1 MDSIEVPAFDK
12 PDLEMESI
20 DKIIFITEMVSVDE
34 IEIKGDSMSV
44 RLDNEY
50 VEETEVV
57 ETTTTNLRS
66 GTTQKTTVNEQ

>member
-1 MDSIEVPAFDK
+1 
-12 PDLEMESI
+12 
-20 DKIIFITEMVSVDE
+20 MVSVDE

-57 ETTTTNLRS
+57 ETTTTNLKKWNYS
-66 GTTQKTTVNEQ
+66 KNHC

>member
-1 MDSIEVPAFDK
+1 
-12 PDLEMESI
+12 
-20 DKIIFITEMVSVDE
+20 MVSVDE